1 MIFVKNTPN
10 NTGVAI
16 YGDYMDFENLYEV
29 LHAVVGVCCK
39 IKIPKVAS

>member
-16 YGDYMDFENLYEV
+16 HGDYKDFENLYEA
-29 LHAVVGVCCK
+29 LHTVVGNGDLK
-39 IKIPKVAS
+39 GE